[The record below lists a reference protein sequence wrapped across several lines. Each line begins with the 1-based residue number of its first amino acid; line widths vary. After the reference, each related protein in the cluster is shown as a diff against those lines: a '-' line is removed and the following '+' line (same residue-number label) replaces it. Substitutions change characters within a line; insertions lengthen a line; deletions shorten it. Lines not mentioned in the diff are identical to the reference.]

1 VIGNANL
8 TNAFGQSAALVA
20 IATATTWRLG
30 GRLATRDVGQ
40 LLALML
46 LCAIALLSHVSTLA
60 SFSLTVAAIVGLY
73 WLFGGPALRPQ
84 ARSIL
89 LALVIA
95 IIVSVAVY
103 YGHFLNVFLSVGR
116 VSAAAPTAGAGA
128 AVEPTP
134 MIWRVL
140 RGLWQSVGD
149 LGWPI
154 LVLAGVGAWRV
165 WTRGRDRLAF
175 ALAAWGVTYVLL
187 FLAGSLAPASRDF
200 ERYAVEFLSRLDHAI
215 APAVVILAAA
225 GGLWAWR
232 AGLVPR
238 AIASLLF
245 VLAAGLALS
254 QWLQWFS

>member
-1 VIGNANL
+1 MV
-8 TNAFGQSAALVA
+8 
-20 IATATTWRLG
+20 
-30 GRLATRDVGQ
+30 
-40 LLALML
+40 
-46 LCAIALLSHVSTLA
+46 
-60 SFSLTVAAIVGLY
+60 
-73 WLFGGPALRPQ
+73 
-84 ARSIL
+84 
-89 LALVIA
+89 
-95 IIVSVAVY
+95 
-103 YGHFLNVFLSVGR
+103 
-116 VSAAAPTAGAGA
+116 
-128 AVEPTP
+128 
-134 MIWRVL
+134 WRVL
-140 RGLWQSVGD
+140 RGLAQSVGD

-154 LVLAGVGAWRV
+154 LLLAGVGAWRV

-215 APAVVILAAA
+215 APAVVILAAT

-245 VLAAGLALS
+245 VIAAGLALS